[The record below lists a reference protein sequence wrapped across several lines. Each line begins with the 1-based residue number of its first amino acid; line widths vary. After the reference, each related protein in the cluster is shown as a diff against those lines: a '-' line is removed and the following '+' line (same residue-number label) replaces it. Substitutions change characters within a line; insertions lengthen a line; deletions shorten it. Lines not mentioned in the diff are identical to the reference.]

1 MVRDPF
7 EDYGQAYD
15 KEFEERLKRRKAKE
29 REKRIKEN
37 KAKSQ
42 ESFDL
47 DAEDVIKM
55 TNKNKIKQEQVRKR
69 RISEKEKRRQRRN
82 KKIKL
87 ALKIILLLGILAC
100 GITFAMISPIFNI
113 KNIQVVGNN
122 QVSSE
127 TIISLSRTKARR
139 KHLSLL
145 GRTSG
150 K

>member
-15 KEFEERLKRRKAKE
+15 KEFEERLKKRKAKE
-29 REKRIKEN
+29 REKRIQEN
-37 KAKSQ
+37 KIKRQ
-42 ESFDL
+42 ESFEL

-55 TNKNKIKQEQVRKR
+55 TNKNKMKQQQARKR
-69 RISEKEKRRQRRN
+69 KISEQEKRRQRRN

-87 ALKIILLLGILAC
+87 VLKIILVLGILAG

-113 KNIQVVGNN
+113 KNIQVVGNS

-127 TIISLSRTKARR
+127 TISSLSRTKTRR
-139 KHLSLL
+139 KHFSFL
-145 GRTSG
+145 GRTSS